1 MEPSLRI
8 LLVDDE
14 EIVHQTLCPYLQ
26 NCGHHVEDAWDG
38 NTALKLI
45 ESSDYDLAIIDI
57 RMPGMDGLSVLSA
70 MGEIRPELSAVIIT
84 GHGNMEMVIQALR
97 LGAAD
102 FLPKPVKLL
111 ELDAVLE
118 KSMRIRSLRQ
128 GQRRLRETIR
138 GIQTSEDIRLR
149 NRQLVGISQAIDEAR
164 RQIQL
169 AVEAE
174 CETILISGE
183 TGTGKEIAARQ
194 IHFMGGEDE
203 RPFIAVNCPALP
215 DSLVESELFGHV
227 KGAFTGATVDKAG
240 YFELADGG
248 TLFLDEIADLSPS
261 AQAKLLRVLET
272 RKLRRVGGAKEIDV
286 NIRVIAATNVPLEEL
301 VASQRFRKDLFYR
314 LNVFTIKLL
323 PLRQRR
329 SDIIPLAEHFLS
341 TYLVGRGL
349 RIDGFSQEA
358 KDMLLDY
365 PFPGNARELR
375 NMVERA
381 AILCRSGLIGP
392 RHLNLPKIADLE
404 FSHES
409 VHKPAHESPLSP
421 PHPDEEKEE
430 RKKILNALVEAKW
443 NRRLAAK
450 ALGMPYSS
458 LRYKLIKL
466 GIS

>member
-1 MEPSLRI
+1 MGYESSLRI

-14 EIVHQTLCPYLQ
+14 EIVHQTLSPYLQ
-26 NCGHHVEDAWDG
+26 NCGHHVDNVREG
-38 NTALKLI
+38 STALTLI
-45 ESSDYDLAIIDI
+45 EVNDYDLAFIDM

-70 MGEIRPELSAVIIT
+70 IGGIRPELSVVIIS

-102 FLPKPVKLL
+102 FLAKPVKLL
-111 ELDAVLE
+111 ELDAALG

-128 GQRRLRETIR
+128 GHRRLRETIR
-138 GIQTSEDIRLR
+138 GIQASEDIRLR
-149 NRQLVGISQAIDEAR
+149 NRYLVGDSQAISEVH

-174 CETILISGE
+174 CGTILISGE
-183 TGTGKEIAARQ
+183 TGTGKEIAARE
-194 IHFMGGEDE
+194 IHFMSGEDE

-227 KGAFTGATVDKAG
+227 KGAFTGATSDKAG

-272 RKLRRVGGAKEIDV
+272 RKLRRLGGSREIDV

-301 VASQRFRKDLFYR
+301 VESQRFRNDLFYR

-323 PLRQRR
+323 PLRERR

-341 TYLVGRGL
+341 IYLIGRGF
-349 RIDGFSQEA
+349 RIDGFSHPA
-358 KDMLLDY
+358 RDMLMSY
-365 PFPGNARELR
+365 GFPGNARELR
-375 NMVERA
+375 NIVERA
-381 AILCRSGLIGP
+381 AILCRSGMIEP
-392 RHLNLPKIADLE
+392 RHLNLPKSTGNAFPISNDFPCSFIRQDGEQKERRMILTALE
-404 FSHES
+404 
-409 VHKPAHESPLSP
+409 KA
-421 PHPDEEKEE
+421 
-430 RKKILNALVEAKW
+430 RW
-443 NRRLAAK
+443 NRRQAAK

-458 LRYKLIKL
+458 LRYKLIRL